1 LTSVTV
7 WLATLRGPS
16 MTELLSLSPDELER
30 AKRLRSDRDRG
41 RWVAARAF
49 QRSVLARSIGADPAA
64 LAIEVDANGKPL
76 LAGGPR
82 FSLAHSAEHALL
94 AVCADTEVGAD
105 IELVRAD
112 LAQPPSVERYFSDAE
127 REALERLPKPERV
140 RRFFQLWTAKEA
152 YRKATGEGIARGLL
166 GALPE
171 GSFVLD
177 RPPAPAGYEAAVV
190 VLAREAVF
198 SFRSWP

>member
-1 LTSVTV
+1 
-7 WLATLRGPS
+7 

-30 AKRLRSDRDRG
+30 AKRLRSDHDRG

-49 QRSVLARSIGADPAA
+49 QRGVLARSVGADPAA
-64 LAIEVDANGKPL
+64 LAFEQDANGKPAL
-76 LAGGPR
+76 PGGPR
-82 FSLAHSAEHALL
+82 FSLAHSAELALL
-94 AVCADTEVGAD
+94 AVCADAEVGAD

-112 LAQPPSVERYFSDAE
+112 LARPPSAE
-127 REALERLPKPERV
+127 RFFSEPERDELAGLPEPERV

-171 GSFVLD
+171 QGFVLG

-198 SFRSWP
+198 SFRDWP

>member
-1 LTSVTV
+1 
-7 WLATLRGPS
+7 

-30 AKRLRSDRDRG
+30 ARRLRDDSDRG

-49 QRSVLARSIGADPAA
+49 LRAALGRWVGVDPMALVFEIGAS
-64 LAIEVDANGKPL
+64 GKPS

-82 FSLAHSAEHALL
+82 FSLAHSAERALL
-94 AVCADTEVGAD
+94 AVCADAEVGAD
-105 IELVRAD
+105 IEAVRAD
-112 LAQPPSVERYFSDAE
+112 RARPPSAERFFSDRERAE
-127 REALERLPKPERV
+127 LEALSEPERV

-152 YRKATGEGIARGLL
+152 YRKATGEGIAGGLGEL
-166 GALPE
+166 PGA
-171 GSFVLD
+171 GFVLD

-198 SFRSWP
+198 SFRDWGS